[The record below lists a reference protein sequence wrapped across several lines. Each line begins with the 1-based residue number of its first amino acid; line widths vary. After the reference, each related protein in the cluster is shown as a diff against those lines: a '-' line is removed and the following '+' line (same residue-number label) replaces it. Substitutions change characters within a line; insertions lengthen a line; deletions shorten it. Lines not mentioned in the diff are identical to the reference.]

1 MKALR
6 ERKTFIM
13 KQKMVRIIGLVLAVL
28 MILTAVVG
36 PLASL
41 L

>member
-1 MKALR
+1 
-6 ERKTFIM
+6 M